1 MSSLIL
7 AWLVLPLA
15 AAFLAALFTKTG
27 RWLAIAIPLTSV
39 CLTIWLQLNPSEL
52 PLLLMDSPGVA
63 LNLKTSQLGFL
74 LLNGLVCSAV
84 VLQIGSKPR
93 HKLTWVL
100 MLILHGAL
108 NSVYLAADLMSI
120 YVAIELVAVTA
131 FLLMID
137 LERRAT
143 LWVAFRYLILGDLAM
158 ILYDFGALLA
168 YHTSGD
174 FSLDAQ
180 AQFTSVTISL
190 LVVGLLFKTGAFLT
204 GFWLPL
210 THATAPTEVSALL
223 SSLVVT
229 AGAAPLARLASQSG
243 ETALLLMVFGAISLV
258 IGVIAAL
265 VQTDIKRMLAWSTIS
280 QMGYVLLAPA
290 SAGLYALAHG
300 LGKAA
305 LFLLAGRLPSRE
317 LARLQEGQM
326 NWTLGIPI
334 GLASL
339 SLIGM
344 PGSIGYSAK
353 ALLSGSIDPALANVV
368 NWSGVGTAM
377 VFARF
382 LPNSNHS
389 ATLSLE
395 QSRDSGDQPQS
406 QPSAAAGLGTWLLIA
421 AIPAL
426 PWLLGSKSG
435 SPEAFATSLLILG
448 LGIGVERCLRGAIW
462 GWTPPDFERFVD
474 VIVAVG
480 VTLLCSQLILWQL
493 PSP

>member
-52 PLLLMDSPGVA
+52 PLILMDSPGVA

-137 LERRAT
+137 LGRRAT

-290 SAGLYALAHG
+290 SAGLYEIGRAH
-300 LGKAA
+300 
-305 LFLLAGRLPSRE
+305 
-317 LARLQEGQM
+317 
-326 NWTLGIPI
+326 
-334 GLASL
+334 
-339 SLIGM
+339 
-344 PGSIGYSAK
+344 
-353 ALLSGSIDPALANVV
+353 V
-368 NWSGVGTAM
+368 
-377 VFARF
+377 
-382 LPNSNHS
+382 
-389 ATLSLE
+389 
-395 QSRDSGDQPQS
+395 
-406 QPSAAAGLGTWLLIA
+406 
-421 AIPAL
+421 
-426 PWLLGSKSG
+426 
-435 SPEAFATSLLILG
+435 
-448 LGIGVERCLRGAIW
+448 
-462 GWTPPDFERFVD
+462 
-474 VIVAVG
+474 
-480 VTLLCSQLILWQL
+480 
-493 PSP
+493 

>member
-52 PLLLMDSPGVA
+52 PLILMDSPGVA

-174 FSLDAQ
+174 FSHDAQ
-180 AQFTSVTISL
+180 A
-190 LVVGLLFKTGAFLT
+190 
-204 GFWLPL
+204 
-210 THATAPTEVSALL
+210 
-223 SSLVVT
+223 
-229 AGAAPLARLASQSG
+229 
-243 ETALLLMVFGAISLV
+243 
-258 IGVIAAL
+258 
-265 VQTDIKRMLAWSTIS
+265 
-280 QMGYVLLAPA
+280 
-290 SAGLYALAHG
+290 
-300 LGKAA
+300 
-305 LFLLAGRLPSRE
+305 
-317 LARLQEGQM
+317 
-326 NWTLGIPI
+326 
-334 GLASL
+334 
-339 SLIGM
+339 
-344 PGSIGYSAK
+344 
-353 ALLSGSIDPALANVV
+353 
-368 NWSGVGTAM
+368 
-377 VFARF
+377 
-382 LPNSNHS
+382 
-389 ATLSLE
+389 
-395 QSRDSGDQPQS
+395 
-406 QPSAAAGLGTWLLIA
+406 
-421 AIPAL
+421 
-426 PWLLGSKSG
+426 
-435 SPEAFATSLLILG
+435 
-448 LGIGVERCLRGAIW
+448 
-462 GWTPPDFERFVD
+462 
-474 VIVAVG
+474 
-480 VTLLCSQLILWQL
+480 
-493 PSP
+493 